1 MDEVFR
7 WALVNDKP
15 KLLLDTLSATNRDL
29 YPAIIQH
36 NQYVTNTIGVISNKR
51 DIFKWEE
58 TSEIL
63 LKVAY
68 GR

>member
-1 MDEVFR
+1 MDDAFIWVLAE
-7 WALVNDKP
+7 KP
-15 KLLLDTLSATNRDL
+15 KILLDTLHATNRDL

-36 NQYVTNTIGVISNKR
+36 NQYVTNIISVISNKR
-51 DIFKWEE
+51 DIFKWKE